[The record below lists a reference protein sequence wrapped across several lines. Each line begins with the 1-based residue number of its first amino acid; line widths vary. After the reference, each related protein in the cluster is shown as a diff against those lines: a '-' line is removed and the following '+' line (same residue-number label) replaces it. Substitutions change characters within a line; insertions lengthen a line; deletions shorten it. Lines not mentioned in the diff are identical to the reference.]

1 MYQTISNKITKSILV
16 FILFLM
22 FFTALQFAVTWNKPN
37 DAQAWGG
44 GLTVFFKKPGWWNA
58 PRIHYWNPQG
68 NTSCSSPCA
77 DWNNRLAMTQISDNW
92 WAFNFPSG
100 VTGANIIFTNGWS
113 GGVDHQT
120 QTLWRA
126 AGSADSW
133 FNGWAGNP
141 STLGDSQWS
150 TSNPDTDTTAPTFS
164 GTIWVTGNTKNGTAI
179 TLNWNSSTD
188 SSGIDK
194 YEILRDGVVATTVF
208 ASTQN
213 TSSSSYRSGVSAY
226 AIPASYN
233 VAQIGLSATT
243 TYSYQV
249 RAIDYKG
256 ISVTS
261 SALIVTPGAYTRSN
275 SVDGSSTGWIGNE
288 IADSNEIFATSS
300 AGYLSYV
307 TYNANDLFFGYSGSD
322 FNTSAT
328 TTKWVVLYIG
338 LPGVSG
344 TTTGIGMGT
353 QTAPTLPFPAKYYL
367 QVRSDNGSYFGR
379 VWNGTDWNTS
389 ITVGSASKN
398 TMLEFSVPRITLGNP
413 TNLRVASAVYVT
425 QAGSE
430 WTYATTPSN
439 LIVADG
445 FNPTYNRNY
454 YQFDMTSSLAPAA
467 QVYNSNFVFSSKTSK
482 SVTFGMSNLNASN
495 LTIQQSTDNSTWTNS
510 TGATNI
516 SGTSTSATITG
527 LTPNTPYYFRL
538 VVTGGAYAGTHATV
552 LYVTTNANS
561 SPTNISLSSSSIAE
575 NNDAN
580 AVVGNL
586 STTDIDTL
594 DTFTYSLV
602 NGSGDTDNAA
612 FNINGNELR
621 VTNANSL
628 NFESKSSYSVRVQ
641 TSDGSLTFVRALAIT
656 VSNVNEAPTDVTLNT
671 STIAENNA
679 TNAVVGTLSGVDPDA
694 GSTLLYS
701 LVVGSGD
708 TDNGNFNISGAS
720 LRAIASFDFESKS
733 SYNIRVQVS
742 DGTLSFAK
750 AFTITVTDVNEKPSI
765 SVAIANGN
773 AQLNWGAI
781 SGANSYNVYLN
792 GGLLAS
798 GITSTTYQLTTT
810 TWKIDRLYPLTV
822 RAVTNGLV
830 QQSSDSVNGY
840 KPAGGNVRM
849 ISSGWQHGLAL
860 MADGTIR
867 EWGANDR
874 GQLGAPAGLSGVVA
888 VSAGRF
894 HNVALK
900 ADGTVVAW
908 GRNGDGQTNVP
919 NGLMNVVA
927 IAAGGYHSVAVK
939 ADGTVVAWGF
949 NGNEISTN
957 VSVSTVPPEISNAID
972 VAAGTFHTIVLKA
985 DGTVTG
991 WGLNTSGQINVPSG
1005 LNGVTE
1011 LGANGNF
1018 SVALKSDGTVTAW
1031 GANESGQ
1038 TNLPAA
1044 LTNPAS
1050 ANVTSISA
1058 GGQHAVARKSDGTL
1072 ISWGRAVEGQI
1083 SGTNGKTNVT
1093 DVAAGSNFTIMLIG
1107 NSALETTT
1115 QFQLVNTL
1123 LPTGLGGDLTAPTA
1137 PTNLQ
1142 LVDEKDSGVMIAWT
1156 ASTDNVAVTGYRIL
1170 VNGISVKTV
1179 SGSVTQTEVFGLSP
1193 VLTSIRVVAFDEKG
1207 NVSPLS
1213 NELSVTLS
1221 DKVSPSTP
1229 TGLSTSLLRANSFLF
1244 SWTAATDNIAVTRYN
1259 VYRDGALVATVT
1271 GTSYRFFG
1279 LTDITN
1285 YSVGVLAL
1293 DAVGNRSPQANLNVT
1308 TPDGTAPTAPSTVTS
1323 SNVLKDRF
1331 RVQWS
1336 GATDNV
1342 GVTRYNVYLNGV
1354 YARTVS
1360 GTMTDFINL
1369 TSNTQYV
1376 VRIQAIDVVGNRSVL
1391 SNSITVTTLDGS
1403 APSVPSGLVASNI
1416 TKTGFRVAWNA
1427 STDNGV
1433 LTKYNVYRNG
1443 AYVQTVTGTSYT
1455 FSGLTINQTHSITV
1469 LAIDDANNRSALSAP
1484 LSVTTTFV
1492 SDPVAPTA
1500 PTNLASSN
1508 VTTTGFRVTWTA
1520 ASDNVAVTNYNIYRN
1535 GSYVGTVAGTA
1546 TLRFNVSGLTA
1557 GTAHSI
1563 VVRAIDAEGNFT
1575 NSVALSVTTLP

>member
-1 MYQTISNKITKSILV
+1 MNKHLHSIGMMKRTIILTV
-16 FILFLM
+16 CLMMIFTIFL
-22 FFTALQFAVTWNKPN
+22 VINWSKPN
-37 DAQAWGG
+37 DAHAYGG
-44 GLTVFFKKPGWWNA
+44 GLTVFYKNTGNWGTVQ
-58 PRIHYWNPQG
+58 IHYWGCNNNVPGTSWGSNPNLTNIG
-68 NTSCSSPCA
+68 GS
-77 DWNNRLAMTQISDNW
+77 W
-92 WAFNFPSG
+92 WAFTIN
-100 VTGANIIFTNGWS
+100 GASSCNMLFRDGSSNQTMDTSRNVDAHWYS
-113 GGVDHQT
+113 GGTWH
-120 QTLWRA
+120 A
-126 AGSADSW
+126 
-133 FNGWAGNP
+133 
-141 STLGDSQWS
+141 
-150 TSNPDTDTTAPTFS
+150 SNPDTDVTGPAFN
-164 GTIWVTGNTKNGTAI
+164 GIVWFTGNTTNGTSA
-179 TLNWNSSTD
+179 TLNWAPSTD
-188 SSGIDK
+188 NSGINY
-194 YEILRDGVVATTVF
+194 YEIYQNGAKIDTIYA
-208 ASTQN
+208 ATQN
-213 TSSSSYRSGVSAY
+213 TSITSYKSGVSNY
-226 AIPASYN
+226 SIPG
-233 VAQIGLSATT
+233 V
-243 TYSYQV
+243 YSYQV
-249 RAIDYKG
+249 TGLSASTSYDFYVKAFDYKG
-256 ISVTS
+256 LSTNS
-261 SALIVTPGAYTRSN
+261 GTTTIVPGAYAGSIGDSN
-275 SVDGSSTGWIGNE
+275 TNDFKSSSNISGNE
-288 IADSNEIFATSS
+288 TFATTTVGDSS
-300 AGYLSYV
+300 YLSW
-307 TYNANDLFFGYSGSD
+307 NANDLFFGMNSSHIRGVTADNTNKWVFMYIGIPGTSGS
-322 FNTSAT
+322 T
-328 TTKWVVLYIG
+328 TTQNYGTQQGAFPDGFQAKYLIRFRVDGASNSNQTLQTWNGSSWVWTKNLTWGGNLWRNDGTNFLKIKIPRADIG
-338 LPGVSG
+338 LNQGKSFQL
-344 TTTGIGMGT
+344 IS
-353 QTAPTLPFPAKYYL
+353 F
-367 QVRSDNGSYFGR
+367 
-379 VWNGTDWNTS
+379 
-389 ITVGSASKN
+389 I
-398 TMLEFSVPRITLGNP
+398 
-413 TNLRVASAVYVT
+413 LRDKP
-425 QAGSE
+425 GSE
-430 WTYATTPSN
+430 WMWAGLPANSFTDGYDVNFPAYHEFDLSTSVAPSAQLN
-439 LIVADG
+439 
-445 FNPTYNRNY
+445 N
-454 YQFDMTSSLAPAA
+454 YQFK
-467 QVYNSNFVFSSKTSK
+467 QNVVNSNSVSFAMVPPSGTWSVATSVK
-482 SVTFGMSNLNASN
+482 
-495 LTIQQSTDNSTWTNS
+495 IQQSTDNGGTWTDS
-510 TGATNI
+510 SVQTALTATSN
-516 SGTSTSATITG
+516 AAVVTG
-527 LTPNTPYYFRL
+527 LTPSTAYRFRL
-538 VVTGGAYAGTHATV
+538 VVAGGNYAGSSTIES
-552 LYVTTNANS
+552 VTTTVNRT
-561 SPTNISLSSSSIAE
+561 PTDITLSASSIAE
-575 NNDAN
+575 NNAAN
-580 AVVGNL
+580 AIVGSL
-586 STTDIDTL
+586 SSMDADVG
-594 DTFTYSLV
+594 DSAMYSLPAGV
-602 NGSGDTDNAA
+602 GDN
-612 FNINGNELR
+612 
-621 VTNANSL
+621 
-628 NFESKSSYSVRVQ
+628 
-641 TSDGSLTFVRALAIT
+641 
-656 VSNVNEAPTDVTLNT
+656 VS
-671 STIAENNA
+671 
-679 TNAVVGTLSGVDPDA
+679 
-694 GSTLLYS
+694 
-701 LVVGSGD
+701 
-708 TDNGNFNISGAS
+708 FNISGTS
-720 LRAIASFDFESKS
+720 LRANGVLDFEMKS
-733 SYNIRVQVS
+733 NYSVTVRVT
-742 DGTLSFAK
+742 DGNGATFDK
-750 AFTITVTDVNEKPSI
+750 PFTITVTDVNEKPS
-765 SVAIANGN
+765 VAFSITNGN

-781 SGANSYNVYLN
+781 SGATSYNIYLN
-792 GGLLAS
+792 GGLLSS
-798 GITSTTYQLTTT
+798 GVTGTTYQLTTT
-810 TWKIDRLYPLTV
+810 QWKIDRLYPLTV
-822 RAVTNGLV
+822 RAVINGLIH
-830 QQSSDSVNGY
+830 QSSDSVNGY

-860 MADGTIR
+860 LADGTIR

-874 GQLGAPAGLSGVVA
+874 GQLGAPVGLNGVVA
-888 VSAGRF
+888 ISAGRF

-919 NGLMNVVA
+919 NGLTNVVA

-957 VSVSTVPPEISNAID
+957 VPVSTVPPGISNAID
-972 VAAGTFHTIVLKA
+972 VAAGTFHTIVIKA

-1005 LNGVTE
+1005 LSGVTE
-1011 LGANGNF
+1011 LAANGNF
-1018 SVALKSDGTVTAW
+1018 SVALKSDGTVLAW

-1044 LTNPAS
+1044 LTNSAT
-1050 ANVTSISA
+1050 ANVTNISA

-1093 DVAAGSNFTIMLIG
+1093 DVAAGSNFTNMLIG

-1142 LVDEKDSGVMIAWT
+1142 LVDEKDSGVVIAWT
-1156 ASTDNVAVTGYRIL
+1156 ASTDNVAVSGYRIL
-1170 VNGISVKTV
+1170 VNGSSVKTV
-1179 SGSVTQTEVFGLSP
+1179 SASATQTEVFGLSP
-1193 VLTSIRVVAFDEKG
+1193 VLTSVRVVAFDDKG
-1207 NVSPLS
+1207 NVSPMS
-1213 NELSVTLS
+1213 NELNVTLS
-1221 DKVSPSTP
+1221 DKVAPSTP
-1229 TGLSTSLLRANSFLF
+1229 TGLSTSLLRANSFLL
-1244 SWTAATDNIAVTRYN
+1244 SWSAATDNVAVTRYN

-1293 DAVGNRSPQANLNVT
+1293 DAAGNRSPQANLNVT

-1342 GVTRYNVYLNGV
+1342 GVTRYNVYLNGA

-1376 VRIQAIDVVGNRSVL
+1376 VRIQAIDAAGNRSVL
-1391 SNSITVTTLDGS
+1391 SNSITVTTLDGF